1 MKSEKKLA
9 LTPNKYIVR
18 KKKKITKNPKKEDEY
33 ETTSMSYFRIMK
45 EIERE
50 QKSQE
55 RTKKDSKPT
64 YKNLTEKIYS
74 NNSTKLGNYYN
85 KNQKDLLLYGSKKYD
100 LYNIQRL
107 VKEMGRYKNK
117 VIKKIQENKKNN
129 VCKNYALESCDEKVI
144 LTPLAENEKE
154 KNEMENL
161 EKKKFDEAQRCGVVM
176 RRIEYTHLL
185 DNRDTFRNNDI
196 NEEEKEMLMLM
207 KDAVDMIERNWIRYK
222 IIKRIKENYISNKN
236 NNKKIL
242 SNILD
247 ENNDINNNKNK
258 NEIFKNKNQNGK
270 NINQNIKKG
279 INILD
284 KLFKKQFYFEFI
296 NKQNEQNKN
305 ITIIN
310 KSKDRCFLT
319 KIIKPAA
326 AEDTEKN
333 KNKIYLEELQNKY
346 NELNNNY
353 IETKNKLDNLN
364 LQNKQLQLLLEDSK
378 NNYQELNDEY
388 KAKEDEFNNNKKDTD
403 QLLQNIN
410 DISNKYNK
418 KMEEYS
424 ALNQNYNELLIINNN
439 LKNNYDLLLQNN
451 NTLNNKYKEALEDNN
466 KTNEELNKMKNEYET
481 IIKLNNQKEKKLQ
494 EISKNK
500 ENIDKE
506 KTELLNSNKLLLDK
520 ITNLDGEMNNF
531 KRTKTLQDIE
541 TENRIKTLNDNFIKE
556 KNYLQSIVNDKD
568 QEILKHKNTIENYKN
583 KNNELEIIRNE
594 LNEIKKAKDENDNE
608 LNRIKLD
615 LNEKINKNNEYEK
628 EIVNLKKTMLDN
640 DEINKNKINEYEQE
654 IQKFKN
660 RVDLLE
666 NEKEDMKTMA
676 KILEN
681 LANENKDK
689 YTKLFYKYKND
700 IDILNKKNSKL
711 NKDILEFKK
720 IMANNSNNSK
730 DENSQKYNNYL
741 VEINNNYEKKINRL
755 NKIIEELR
763 SRIQTLYLELSD
775 IQRNNIRFNKN
786 ADIVI
791 KIKMM
796 LLFIQN
802 SLGKNII
809 FDKRKFL
816 NILLDKNIVESK

>member
-1 MKSEKKLA
+1 MKSEKKLT
-9 LTPNKYIVR
+9 LTPNKYTFR
-18 KKKKITKNPKKEDEY
+18 KKKKITKKPKIEDEC

-45 EIERE
+45 EIEKE

-55 RTKKDSKPT
+55 RIQKDSKPT

-74 NNSTKLGNYYN
+74 NNSIKLGNYYN

-107 VKEMGRYKNK
+107 VKEMGRYKSK
-117 VIKKIQENKKNN
+117 VIKRIQENKKKN

-185 DNRDTFRNNDI
+185 DNRDTFRYSDI
-196 NEEEKEMLMLM
+196 NEEDNEILMLM

-222 IIKRIKENYISNKN
+222 IIKRIKEIKEENCIPNKSKDSNSLYESNDIYNNKN
-236 NNKKIL
+236 N
-242 SNILD
+242 
-247 ENNDINNNKNK
+247 
-258 NEIFKNKNQNGK
+258 NEIFKNKNQNEK
-270 NINQNIKKG
+270 NLNQNIKKG

-284 KLFKKQFYFEFI
+284 KLFKQHFYFEFI
-296 NKQNEQNKN
+296 NKQKKN
-305 ITIIN
+305 IIIIN

-319 KIIKPAA
+319 KIIKPA
-326 AEDTEKN
+326 EESEIN

-388 KAKEDEFNNNKKDTD
+388 KAKEDEFNNHKKDTD
-403 QLLQNIN
+403 LLLQNIN

-424 ALNQNYNELLIINNN
+424 ALNQNYNDLLIINNK

-466 KTNEELNKMKNEYET
+466 KTNEELNKMKSDYET
-481 IIKLNNQKEKKLQ
+481 TIKLNNQKEKKLQ
-494 EISKNK
+494 EISRKK

-506 KTELLNSNKLLLDK
+506 KAELLNSNKLLLDK
-520 ITNLDGEMNNF
+520 ITNLNGEMNNF

-556 KNYLQSIVNDKD
+556 KNYLQNIVNDKD
-568 QEILKHKNTIENYKN
+568 KEILKHKNTIENYKN

-594 LNEIKKAKDENDNE
+594 LNEIKKEKDENDNE

-660 RVDLLE
+660 RIDLLE

-689 YTKLFYKYKND
+689 YAKLFYKYKND

-720 IMANNSNNSK
+720 MMANNSNNSK
-730 DENSQKYNNYL
+730 DEKSQKYSNYL
-741 VEINNNYEKKINRL
+741 VEINNNYEKKIIRL

-763 SRIQTLYLELSD
+763 SRIQALYLELSD
-775 IQRNNIRFNKN
+775 IQRNNIRFSKN
-786 ADIVI
+786 ADIAI

-796 LLFIQN
+796 ILFIQN
-802 SLGKNII
+802 SLWKNII

-816 NILLDKNIVESK
+816 NVLLDKNVVESK

>member
-1 MKSEKKLA
+1 MKSEKKLT
-9 LTPNKYIVR
+9 LTPNKYSIR
-18 KKKKITKNPKKEDEY
+18 KKKKLSKKPKIEDEG

-74 NNSTKLGNYYN
+74 NNSIKLGNYYN

-107 VKEMGRYKNK
+107 VKEMGRYKSK

-185 DNRDTFRNNDI
+185 DNRDTFRYSDI
-196 NEEEKEMLMLM
+196 NEEDKEMLMLM
-207 KDAVDMIERNWIRYK
+207 KESVDMIERNWLRYK
-222 IIKRIKENYISNKN
+222 ILKKIKENTN
-236 NNKKIL
+236 
-242 SNILD
+242 
-247 ENNDINNNKNK
+247 INNNDN
-258 NEIFKNKNQNGK
+258 NEISQNI
-270 NINQNIKKG
+270 NNNENNLNQNIEKG

-284 KLFKKQFYFEFI
+284 KLIKEQFYFEFI
-296 NKQNEQNKN
+296 NKQIKN

-319 KIIKPAA
+319 KIIKPI
-326 AEDTEKN
+326 EESEKN
-333 KNKIYLEELQNKY
+333 KNKADIEELQNKL
-346 NELNNNY
+346 NVLNNNY
-353 IETKNKLDNLN
+353 IETKNKLDNMS

-378 NNYQELNDEY
+378 NNYQELNEEY
-388 KAKEDEFNNNKKDTD
+388 KAKEEELINHKKDTD

-424 ALNQNYNELLIINNN
+424 SLNQNYNELLITNNN
-439 LKNNYDLLLQNN
+439 LKNNNDLLQQNN
-451 NTLNNKYKEALEDNN
+451 STLNNKYKEALEDIH
-466 KTNEELNKMKNEYET
+466 KTNEELDKIKNEYEST
-481 IIKLNNQKEKKLQ
+481 IKLNNQKEKKLQ
-494 EISKNK
+494 ELSGKIENINK
-500 ENIDKE
+500 EKNE
-506 KTELLNSNKLLLDK
+506 YLTSNKLLLDK

-541 TENRIKTLNDNFIKE
+541 NENKMKELNDNFIKE
-556 KNYLQSIVNDKD
+556 KNYLQNIVNDKD
-568 QEILKHKNTIENYKN
+568 KEILRHKNTIENYKN

-594 LNEIKKAKDENDNE
+594 LDQIKQSKEEKDNE

-615 LNEKINKNNEYEK
+615 LNEKMNKNNEYEK
-628 EIVNLKKTMLDN
+628 EMISLKKTMLDN
-640 DEINKNKINEYEQE
+640 EEINKNKINEYDQE
-654 IQKFKN
+654 VQKLKN
-660 RVDLLE
+660 RINLLE
-666 NEKEDMKTMA
+666 KEKEDMKTMA

-689 YTKLFYKYKND
+689 YVKLFYKYKND

-711 NKDILEFKK
+711 NKDILELKK
-720 IMANNSNNSK
+720 EMANTTNNSK
-730 DENSQKYNNYL
+730 DGNSQKNNYL

-763 SRIQTLYLELSD
+763 SRIQVLYLELSN
-775 IQRNNIRFNKN
+775 IQRNNIKLNKN
-786 ADIVI
+786 ADIVL

-796 LLFIQN
+796 ILLIQN
-802 SLGKNII
+802 SLNKIII
-809 FDKRKFL
+809 FDKRKLL
-816 NILLDKNIVESK
+816 NLLLNKNPMESK

>member
-1 MKSEKKLA
+1 MKSEKKLT
-9 LTPNKYIVR
+9 LTPNKYTIR
-18 KKKKITKNPKKEDEY
+18 KKKKLPKNQKIEDEW
-33 ETTSMSYFRIMK
+33 ETTSMNYFRIMK

-107 VKEMGRYKNK
+107 VKEMGRYKSK

-185 DNRDTFRNNDI
+185 DNRDTFRNSDI
-196 NEEEKEMLMLM
+196 NEEDKEMLMLM
-207 KDAVDMIERNWIRYK
+207 KDSVDMIERNWLRYK
-222 IIKRIKENYISNKN
+222 IIKRIKENNCYSNKN
-236 NNKKIL
+236 NDKEII
-242 SNILD
+242 SNCLD
-247 ENNDINNNKNK
+247 ENNDINNNKN
-258 NEIFKNKNQNGK
+258 NHEIFKNENQNK
-270 NINQNIKKG
+270 NNLSKNIKKG
-279 INILD
+279 FNILD
-284 KLFKKQFYFEFI
+284 KFIKRQFYLEFI
-296 NKQNEQNKN
+296 NKQDKK
-305 ITIIN
+305 IIIIN

-319 KIIKPAA
+319 KIIKPA
-326 AEDTEKN
+326 EDTKIN

-353 IETKNKLDNLN
+353 IDSKNKLDNLN

-378 NNYQELNDEY
+378 NNYQDLYDEY

-418 KMEEYS
+418 KMDEYS

-451 NTLNNKYKEALEDNN
+451 NTLNNKYKEALEDVN
-466 KTNEELNKMKNEYET
+466 KTNEELDKIKTDYET
-481 IIKLNNQKEKKLQ
+481 TIKLNNQKEKKLQ
-494 EISKNK
+494 EISKKK
-500 ENIDKE
+500 ESIDKE
-506 KTELLNSNKLLLDK
+506 KSELLNSNKLLLDK

-541 TENRIKTLNDNFIKE
+541 NENRIKALNDNFIKE

-568 QEILKHKNTIENYKN
+568 KEILKHKNTIENYKN
-583 KNNELEIIRNE
+583 KDNELEIIRKE
-594 LNEIKKAKDENDNE
+594 LNEIKKEKEEKDEE
-608 LNRIKLD
+608 LNKIKVD
-615 LNEKINKNNEYEK
+615 LNEKINKNDENEK
-628 EIVNLKKTMLDN
+628 EIINLKKTLLDN

-654 IQKFKN
+654 VQKFKS
-660 RVDLLE
+660 RIDLLE
-666 NEKEDMKTMA
+666 KEKEDMKTMA

-689 YTKLFYKYKND
+689 YVKLFYKYKND
-700 IDILNKKNSKL
+700 IDNLNKKNSKL
-711 NKDILEFKK
+711 NKDIIEFKK
-720 IMANNSNNSK
+720 MMANNSNNSK

-741 VEINNNYEKKINRL
+741 VEINIIYEKKIIRL

-763 SRIQTLYLELSD
+763 NRIQVLYLELSN
-775 IQRNNIRFNKN
+775 IQRNNIAFNKN

-796 LLFIQN
+796 LLLIQN
-802 SLGKNII
+802 YLGKNII

-816 NILLDKNIVESK
+816 NILLDKNFVESK

>member
-1 MKSEKKLA
+1 MKSEKKLT
-9 LTPNKYIVR
+9 LTPNKYTIR
-18 KKKKITKNPKKEDEY
+18 KKKKLPKNPKIEDEC
-33 ETTSMSYFRIMK
+33 ETTSMNYFRIMK

-107 VKEMGRYKNK
+107 VKEMGRYKSK

-185 DNRDTFRNNDI
+185 DNRDTFRNSDI
-196 NEEEKEMLMLM
+196 NEEDKEMLMLM
-207 KDAVDMIERNWIRYK
+207 KDSVDMIERNWLRYK
-222 IIKRIKENYISNKN
+222 IIKRIKENNCYSNKN
-236 NNKKIL
+236 NDKEII
-242 SNILD
+242 SNCLD
-247 ENNDINNNKNK
+247 ENNDINNNKN
-258 NEIFKNKNQNGK
+258 NHEIFKNENQNK
-270 NINQNIKKG
+270 NNLSKNIKKG
-279 INILD
+279 FNILD
-284 KLFKKQFYFEFI
+284 KFIKRQFYLEFI
-296 NKQNEQNKN
+296 NKQDKK
-305 ITIIN
+305 IIIIN

-319 KIIKPAA
+319 KIIKPA
-326 AEDTEKN
+326 EDTKIN

-353 IETKNKLDNLN
+353 IDSKNKLDNLN

-378 NNYQELNDEY
+378 NNYQDLYDEY

-418 KMEEYS
+418 KMDEYS

-451 NTLNNKYKEALEDNN
+451 NTLNNKYKEALEDVN
-466 KTNEELNKMKNEYET
+466 KTNEELDKIKTDYET
-481 IIKLNNQKEKKLQ
+481 TIKLNNQKEKKLQ
-494 EISKNK
+494 EISKKK
-500 ENIDKE
+500 ESIDKE
-506 KTELLNSNKLLLDK
+506 KSELLNSNKLLLDK

-541 TENRIKTLNDNFIKE
+541 NENRIKALNDNFIKE

-568 QEILKHKNTIENYKN
+568 KEILKHKNTIENYKN
-583 KNNELEIIRNE
+583 KDNELEIIRKE
-594 LNEIKKAKDENDNE
+594 LNEIKKEKEEKDEE
-608 LNRIKLD
+608 LNKIKVD
-615 LNEKINKNNEYEK
+615 LNEKINKNDENEK
-628 EIVNLKKTMLDN
+628 EIINLKKTLLDN

-654 IQKFKN
+654 VQKFKS
-660 RVDLLE
+660 RIDLLE
-666 NEKEDMKTMA
+666 KEKEDMKTMA

-689 YTKLFYKYKND
+689 YVKLFYKYKND
-700 IDILNKKNSKL
+700 IDNLNKKNSKL
-711 NKDILEFKK
+711 NKDIIEFKK
-720 IMANNSNNSK
+720 MMANNSNNSK

-741 VEINNNYEKKINRL
+741 VEINIIYEKKIIRL

-763 SRIQTLYLELSD
+763 NRIQVLYLELSN
-775 IQRNNIRFNKN
+775 IQRNNIAFNKN

-796 LLFIQN
+796 LLLIQN
-802 SLGKNII
+802 YLGKNII

-816 NILLDKNIVESK
+816 NILLDKNFVESK

>member
-1 MKSEKKLA
+1 MKSEKKLT
-9 LTPNKYIVR
+9 LTPNKYTIR
-18 KKKKITKNPKKEDEY
+18 KKKKLPKNPKIEDEC
-33 ETTSMSYFRIMK
+33 ETTSMNYFRIMK

-107 VKEMGRYKNK
+107 VKEMGRYKSK

-185 DNRDTFRNNDI
+185 DNRDTFRNSDI
-196 NEEEKEMLMLM
+196 NEEDKEMLMLM
-207 KDAVDMIERNWIRYK
+207 KDSVDMIERNWLRYK
-222 IIKRIKENYISNKN
+222 IIKRIKENNCYSNKN
-236 NNKKIL
+236 NDKEII
-242 SNILD
+242 SNFLD
-247 ENNDINNNKNK
+247 ENNDVNNNKNNHEILK
-258 NEIFKNKNQNGK
+258 NENQNKK
-270 NINQNIKKG
+270 NLSQNIKKG
-279 INILD
+279 FNILD
-284 KLFKKQFYFEFI
+284 KFIKRQFYLEFI
-296 NKQNEQNKN
+296 NKQNKK

-319 KIIKPAA
+319 KIIKPA
-326 AEDTEKN
+326 EDTEIN
-333 KNKIYLEELQNKY
+333 KNKIYLEELQHKY

-353 IETKNKLDNLN
+353 IDSKNKLDNLN

-378 NNYQELNDEY
+378 NNYQDLYDEY
-388 KAKEDEFNNNKKDTD
+388 KAKEDEFNNNKKDKD

-418 KMEEYS
+418 KMDEYS

-451 NTLNNKYKEALEDNN
+451 NTLNNKYKEALEDVN
-466 KTNEELNKMKNEYET
+466 KTNEELDKIKTDYET
-481 IIKLNNQKEKKLQ
+481 TMKLNNQKEKKLQ
-494 EISKNK
+494 EISKKK
-500 ENIDKE
+500 ESIDKE
-506 KTELLNSNKLLLDK
+506 KSELLTSNKLLLDK

-541 TENRIKTLNDNFIKE
+541 NENRIKALNDNFIKE

-568 QEILKHKNTIENYKN
+568 KEILKHKNTIENYKN
-583 KNNELEIIRNE
+583 KDNELEIIRKE
-594 LNEIKKAKDENDNE
+594 LNEIKKEKDEKDEE
-608 LNRIKLD
+608 LNKIKLD
-615 LNEKINKNNEYEK
+615 LNEKINKNDENEK
-628 EIVNLKKTMLDN
+628 EIINLKKTLLDN

-654 IQKFKN
+654 VQKFKS
-660 RVDLLE
+660 RIDLLE
-666 NEKEDMKTMA
+666 KEKDDMKTMA

-689 YTKLFYKYKND
+689 YVKLFYKYKND
-700 IDILNKKNSKL
+700 IDTLNKKNSKL

-720 IMANNSNNSK
+720 MMANNSNNSK

-741 VEINNNYEKKINRL
+741 VEINIIYEKKIIRL

-763 SRIQTLYLELSD
+763 NRIQVLYLELSY
-775 IQRNNIRFNKN
+775 IQRNNITFNKN

-796 LLFIQN
+796 FLLIQN
-802 SLGKNII
+802 YLGKNTI

-816 NILLDKNIVESK
+816 NILLDKNFVESK

>member
-1 MKSEKKLA
+1 MNSEKKQA
-9 LTPNKYIVR
+9 LTPNKYIIR
-18 KKKKITKNPKKEDEY
+18 KKKKIKKNPKREDES

-45 EIERE
+45 EIEKE

-55 RTKKDSKPT
+55 RIKKDSKPT
-64 YKNLTEKIYS
+64 YKNLTEKIYN
-74 NNSTKLGNYYN
+74 NNSIKLGNYYN

-185 DNRDTFRNNDI
+185 DNRDAFRNSDI
-196 NEEEKEMLMLM
+196 NEGDKEMLMIM
-207 KDAVDMIERNWIRYK
+207 KESVDVIERNWLRYK
-222 IIKRIKENYISNKN
+222 AIKRIKEKNVIPNKSNDKKN
-236 NNKKIL
+236 LN
-242 SNILD
+242 NILD
-247 ENNDINNNKNK
+247 ENNDINNNNNK
-258 NEIFKNKNQNGK
+258 NEIFKNENQNGK
-270 NINQNIKKG
+270 NLNQNIKKG

-284 KLFKKQFYFEFI
+284 KLLKKEFYFEFI
-296 NKQNEQNKN
+296 NKQIKS
-305 ITIIN
+305 IKIIN

-319 KIIKPAA
+319 KIIKP

-346 NELNNNY
+346 NELNSNY

-388 KAKEDEFNNNKKDTD
+388 KAKEDEFNNHKKDTD

-418 KMEEYS
+418 KIEEYS
-424 ALNQNYNELLIINNN
+424 ALNQNYNDLLIINNN
-439 LKNNYDLLLQNN
+439 LKNNYDLLLQTN
-451 NTLNNKYKEALEDNN
+451 NTLNNKYKEALEDSN
-466 KTNEELNKMKNEYET
+466 KTNEELNKMKNDYET
-481 IIKLNNQKEKKLQ
+481 TIKLNNQNEKKLQ
-494 EISKNK
+494 EISRKK

-568 QEILKHKNTIENYKN
+568 KEILKHKNTIENYKN
-583 KNNELEIIRNE
+583 KNNELEIIRKE
-594 LNEIKKAKDENDNE
+594 LNEIKKTKDENDNE

-660 RVDLLE
+660 RIDLLE
-666 NEKEDMKTMA
+666 NEKENMKTMA

-720 IMANNSNNSK
+720 MMTNNSNNSK

-763 SRIQTLYLELSD
+763 SRIQSLYLELSD

-796 LLFIQN
+796 ILFIQN
-802 SLGKNII
+802 SLYKNII
-809 FDKRKFL
+809 FDKRKFF
-816 NILLDKNIVESK
+816 NILLDKNDVESK